1 LYDLIDP
8 ISAVTWLPR
17 DERAFICL
25 TGGIPRA
32 GWVIVPWLFALRAY
46 LSMAM
51 FACRRSLVNVC
62 SAMAKG
68 RCSGRVRPGYC

>member
-1 LYDLIDP
+1 VKKTLSAGLLYDLIDP

-32 GWVIVPWLFALRAY
+32 G
-46 LSMAM
+46 
-51 FACRRSLVNVC
+51 
-62 SAMAKG
+62 
-68 RCSGRVRPGYC
+68 